1 MACAVPRSLSL
12 RVSICHRLHNGGD
25 LFKLQRMGGWKS
37 QAMVQRYAHLAPDEF
52 IEDDAIFKNPTVTG
66 ERHQPPDKTATVIS
80 KMLAQL
86 MLIPKFK

>member
-1 MACAVPRSLSL
+1 MQRLSGPFIDD
-12 RVSICHRLHNGGD
+12 R
-25 LFKLQRMGGWKS
+25 
-37 QAMVQRYAHLAPDEF
+37 QAFEF
-52 IEDDAIFKNPTVTG
+52 LTVGTGTEDDAIFKNPNVTG